1 MRERKGV
8 RYEERQQQYQQQTNK
23 KKPKGRMRR
32 EAKKVKGKSDIK
44 MEIDWGGEDKG
55 PTRKYS

>member
-1 MRERKGV
+1 MRKGNNNTNNK
-8 RYEERQQQYQQQTNK
+8 QTKNP
-23 KKPKGRMRR
+23 KKPKGRMRM

-55 PTRKYS
+55 PKRKYS